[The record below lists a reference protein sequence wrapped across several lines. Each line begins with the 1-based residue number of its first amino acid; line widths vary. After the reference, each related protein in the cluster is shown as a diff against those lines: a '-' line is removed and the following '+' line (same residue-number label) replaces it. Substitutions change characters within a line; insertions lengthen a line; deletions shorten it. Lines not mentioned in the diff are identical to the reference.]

1 MFEITIK
8 GATLSQIQ
16 DRLDA
21 MQGVFGAAA
30 DRGRIEQPDPKPAR
44 KSRPSKGEP
53 QPEAEAPEQEEQ
65 LSAEDTKL
73 QAELNE
79 PAEPMPETAKA
90 VVDAGTG
97 QPVGATSTDSDEPI
111 QMTMDDVKNAA
122 AKLAA
127 KDTPTLAK
135 ILKDYGAA
143 KLSEVPKEKLGD
155 FAADVMEALG

>member
-8 GATLSQIQ
+8 GDTLEELAGNMQ
-16 DRLDA
+16 RVA
-21 MQGVFGAAA
+21 MLLRNESINAA
-30 DRGRIEQPDPKPAR
+30 DDEAREELQTKRR

-65 LSAEDTKL
+65 LSADDAKL

-97 QPVGATSTDSDEPI
+97 QPAPKSDEPI
-111 QMTMDDVKNAA
+111 TMTMNDVKNAA

>member
-8 GATLSQIQ
+8 GDTLEELAGNMQRIAAMYQATPAG
-16 DRLDA
+16 DDA
-21 MQGVFGAAA
+21 APKPRGSRKTASAPKTADVSEDAAA
-30 DRGRIEQPDPKPAR
+30 YPTASD
-44 KSRPSKGEP
+44 
-53 QPEAEAPEQEEQ
+53 
-65 LSAEDTKL
+65 EDAKL
-73 QAELNE
+73 EAELNE
-79 PAEPMPETAKA
+79 PAEPMPETAKQ

-111 QMTMDDVKNAA
+111 TMTMDDVKNAA

-127 KDTPTLAK
+127 KDSPTLAK

>member
-8 GATLSQIQ
+8 GDTLEELAGNMQRIAAMYQATPAG
-16 DRLDA
+16 DDA
-21 MQGVFGAAA
+21 APKPRGSRKTASAPKTADVSEDAAA
-30 DRGRIEQPDPKPAR
+30 SPTASD
-44 KSRPSKGEP
+44 
-53 QPEAEAPEQEEQ
+53 
-65 LSAEDTKL
+65 EDAKL
-73 QAELNE
+73 EAELNE
-79 PAEPMPETAKA
+79 PAEPMPETAKQ

-111 QMTMDDVKNAA
+111 TMTMDDVKNAA

-127 KDTPTLAK
+127 KDSPTLVK

>member
-8 GATLSQIQ
+8 GATLSEIQ

-21 MQGVFGAAA
+21 MQAVFGAAA

-65 LSAEDTKL
+65 LSADDAKL

-97 QPVGATSTDSDEPI
+97 QPAPKSDEPI
-111 QMTMDDVKNAA
+111 TMTMNDVKNAA